1 MNFTD
6 TELQDIIGTL
16 RFALDDFR
24 EKEQEYADS
33 GDEEMSEY
41 FGSHA
46 ASVELLLNRL
56 DETN

>member
-1 MNFTD
+1 MNFTE
-6 TELQDIIGTL
+6 TELRDIIGTL

-24 EKEQEYADS
+24 EQEREYACF
-33 GDEEMSEY
+33 GDAETSEY

>member
-1 MNFTD
+1 MTFTE
-6 TELQDIIGTL
+6 TELRDIIGTL

-24 EKEQEYADS
+24 EKEQEYADA

-46 ASVELLLNRL
+46 TSLEILLDRL

>member
-1 MNFTD
+1 MTFTD
-6 TELQDIIGTL
+6 TELRDIIGTL

-46 ASVELLLNRL
+46 ASVELLLDRL